1 MVKFLNNKI
10 LPILM
15 AVLLLVAAFPISI
28 FAADTEEISGVLGDT
43 ASCNIGISSKKT
55 SMMGSV
61 SCDYSDG
68 ATVNA
73 KAVGGKMLIST
84 YSATNT
90 ITITNKSGKKAQI
103 KFDYS
108 VENASSLTIGGV
120 SYSGSGT
127 YTSSEIDANAT
138 LTVVLTSNKNS
149 TASLKLS
156 NFVLLVSLQ
165 AFNVTVKY
173 NSELGSVKFGDA
185 NIESGYTQEVV
196 SSTGAVLTATPA
208 NGATFLGWV
217 NTANNEILSLSKSA
231 TITPDLDITV
241 EAIFVNSSSKSYF
254 MVQDKY
260 LFDDL
265 NVATTKATSLS
276 NKTVVLMNS
285 AVLYAGDYTIPA
297 GVTLLIPFDSANT
310 LYTTEPGHDEGTTDI
325 KPYPYRTLNLSSGA
339 NITVNGAISLSAKH
353 REAQGSGFGCE
364 NSGAYG
370 CINMA
375 AGSNIIVNNGAT
387 LYAWGYIIGD
397 GSVVANSGATVY
409 EYFQFRDFRGGSI
422 SSAMEEEYG
431 VFLFSQYY
439 VQNIE
444 VPLTL
449 YAGAIEKTFVTITMS
464 KMDFSEDVTFIGSSD
479 AMFTVSDGYVTK
491 RYDGSTDRLIVESN
505 GDISVDSI
513 TFSIGFGGDNGIT
526 GISKDTAK
534 YELPITNNLTV
545 IANSGKASLD
555 QDLALLPGSEIIVR
569 KDAICTLGDGV
580 NIYAYDADDWGT
592 FSYSKNLNH
601 KFLPLRYAPSRT
613 YTRTEADLADAKIQ
627 VDGIVDA
634 SAGYVYTTAGG
645 ANIFSTGNGKVITVA
660 GTQTATY
667 QFVQG
672 SDYTAESNIAI
683 PITPAKI
690 KNADGSFIETS
701 SATTATTYIYNAT
714 HGKWDNNN
722 HTITEKVTAPTCSE
736 KGFTT
741 YTCTCG
747 YSYEV
752 DGDPATG
759 HSFDEGKVTT
769 EPTCEAEGVKTYTCA
784 CGETKTEV
792 IPATGHK
799 YNAVV
804 TEPTCAEKGYTT
816 YTCANC
822 SHSYVSDETEATG
835 HIPGAEPTCTEDQT
849 CTACGDV
856 IVKAH
861 GHSFMGEWI
870 IETLPTYSVDGCK
883 YHICEVCKEKGD
895 ITVIAKHT
903 VPDINSDGTL
913 SAADLVR
920 LKKIVLGI
928 DLVETDVDKD
938 IYETII
944 DLNDDGK
951 YNIMDLIKLKRIMLD
966 L

>member
-1 MVKFLNNKI
+1 MTKTIFKRI
-10 LPILM
+10 FPILI
-15 AVLLLVAAFPISI
+15 VLAMILTAIPLQV
-28 FAADTEEISGVLGDT
+28 FAATTLEPVAGQIQVTDSVGTGTLSSGTVTIT
-43 ASCNIGISSKKT
+43 AK
-55 SMMGSV
+55 
-61 SCDYSDG
+61 
-68 ATVNA
+68 
-73 KAVGGKMLIST
+73 GGLLSGT
-84 YSATNT
+84 TNT
-90 ITITNKSGKKAQI
+90 ITVTNTSGVVGTVSFSYAI
-103 KFDYS
+103 SGNYD
-108 VENASSLTIGGV
+108 
-120 SYSGSGT
+120 SYSGFSATSGSYSKLFAAGET
-127 YTSSEIDANAT
+127 AT
-138 LTVVLTSNKNS
+138 FTIKSKGGYR
-149 TASLKLS
+149 TATLKLS
-156 NFVLLVSLQ
+156 NFAFAESMSNFNVGFSFDSSLGIVSLDG
-165 AFNVTVKY
+165 ATV
-173 NSELGSVKFGDA
+173 SDGQLL
-185 NIESGYTQEVV
+185 EVAPATTV
-196 SSTGAVLTATPA
+196 ALVATPVS
-208 NGATFLGWV
+208 GAQFICWV
-217 NTANNEILSLSKSA
+217 NTADNTIFSCNKNHSFAVDGDISLKAVFSN
-231 TITPDLDITV
+231 TNIP
-241 EAIFVNSSSKSYF
+241 YF
-254 MVQDKY
+254 MIEDKY

-265 NVATTKATSLS
+265 NEAVTFAAAYS
-276 NKTVVLMNS
+276 NKTVVLMNNS
-285 AVLYAGDYTIPA
+285 TLPVGDYTIPS

-310 LYTTEPGHDEGTTDI
+310 LYTTEPGHDDGKTDI

-339 NITVNGAISLSAKH
+339 NITVNGAISVSAKH

-375 AGSNIIVNNGAT
+375 TGSNITVNNGAT

-422 SSAMEEEYG
+422 SSAMEEKYG

-464 KMDFSEDVTFIGSSD
+464 NMDFSEDITFIGSND

-526 GISKDTAK
+526 GISKDTAE

-683 PITPAKI
+683 PITPAKA
-690 KNADGSFIETS
+690 KNADGSFTETS
-701 SATTATTYIYNAT
+701 TATTATTYIYNAT

-722 HTITEKVTAPTCSE
+722 HTITEEPTAPTCTE
-736 KGFTT
+736 NGCIT

-747 YSYEV
+747 YSYV
-752 DGDPATG
+752 ADGDPATG
-759 HSFDEGKVTT
+759 HSLD
-769 EPTCEAEGVKTYTCA
+769 
-784 CGETKTEV
+784 
-792 IPATGHK
+792 
-799 YNAVV
+799 
-804 TEPTCAEKGYTT
+804 
-816 YTCANC
+816 
-822 SHSYVSDETEATG
+822 
-835 HIPGAEPTCTEDQT
+835 
-849 CTACGDV
+849 
-856 IVKAH
+856 
-861 GHSFMGEWI
+861 GEWI
-870 IETLPTYSVDGCK
+870 IEAVPTYSADGCK
-883 YHICEVCKEKGD
+883 YHICEVCREKGD
-895 ITVIAKHT
+895 VTIIQKHT
-903 VPDINSDGTL
+903 VPDINSDGIL

-928 DLVETDVDKD
+928 DLVKTDVDND
-938 IYETII
+938 IYETIM

-951 YNIMDLIKLKRIMLD
+951 YNIMDLIRLKRIMLD

>member
-43 ASCNIGISSKKT
+43 ASCNIGISYKKT
-55 SMMGSV
+55 NTMGSV
-61 SCDYSDG
+61 TCDYSDG

-73 KAVGGKMLIST
+73 TAVGGKMFVT
-84 YSATNT
+84 YSAINT

-138 LTVVLTSNKNS
+138 LAVVLTSNKNS

-173 NSELGSVKFGDA
+173 NSELGSVKFGDT
-185 NIESGYTQEVV
+185 NVENDYTQEVV
-196 SSTGAVLTATPA
+196 SSQGAVLTANPIS
-208 NGATFLGWV
+208 GATFLGWI
-217 NTANNEILSLSKSA
+217 NPTNNQVISLNKSI
-231 TITPDLDITV
+231 TVTPDNDMTV
-241 EAIFVNSSSKSYF
+241 EAIFVTSTSKGYF
-254 MVQDKY
+254 LVEDKY

-265 NVATTKATSLS
+265 NVAINKAATSS
-276 NKTVVLMNS
+276 SSKTVVLMNN
-285 AVLYAGDYTIPA
+285 ATLPAGNYTIPA

-339 NITVNGAISLSAKH
+339 NITVNGAISVSAKH

-375 AGSNIIVNNGAT
+375 DGSNITVNNGAT

-464 KMDFSEDVTFIGSSD
+464 NMDFSEDVTFIGSSD
-479 AMFTVSDGYVTK
+479 AMFTISDGYVTK

-592 FSYSKNLNH
+592 FSYSKNFNH

-722 HTITEKVTAPTCSE
+722 HAITEESTAPTCTE
-736 KGFTT
+736 NGCIT
-741 YTCTCG
+741 YTCSCG
-747 YSYEV
+747 YSYV
-752 DGDPATG
+752 ADGDPATG
-759 HSFDEGKVTT
+759 HSLV
-769 EPTCEAEGVKTYTCA
+769 
-784 CGETKTEV
+784 
-792 IPATGHK
+792 
-799 YNAVV
+799 
-804 TEPTCAEKGYTT
+804 
-816 YTCANC
+816 
-822 SHSYVSDETEATG
+822 
-835 HIPGAEPTCTEDQT
+835 
-849 CTACGDV
+849 
-856 IVKAH
+856 
-861 GHSFMGEWI
+861 GEWI
-870 IETLPTYSVDGCK
+870 VEAVPTYSADGCK
-883 YHICEVCKEKGD
+883 YHICEVCGEKGD
-895 ITVIAKHT
+895 VTVIAKHI

-913 SAADLVR
+913 GADDLVR

-928 DLVETDVDKD
+928 DLVETDVDND
-938 IYETII
+938 IYETIM

-951 YNIMDLIKLKRIMLD
+951 YNIMDLIRLKRIMLE